1 MILVDSSLWIDYFN
15 GRTSTET
22 DFLDKLLAN
31 DTVCLGDI
39 ILSEVLQGFRRDA
52 DYRQARSLL
61 ETLPIYQM
69 LNPELA
75 LVGADNYRKLRKR
88 GVTIRKTVDV
98 WIATY
103 CIENKVPLLFSDRDF
118 LPFVRYLKLLSPISY
133 T

>member
-1 MILVDSSLWIDYFN
+1 
-15 GRTSTET
+15 
-22 DFLDKLLAN
+22 
-31 DTVCLGDI
+31 
-39 ILSEVLQGFRRDA
+39 
-52 DYRQARSLL
+52 
-61 ETLPIYQM
+61 M

-75 LVGADNYRKLRKR
+75 LKGADNYRKLRKK

-118 LPFVRYLKLLSPISY
+118 VPFVQHLKLAAPIKY